1 MQLEKSPLNGSPQ
14 NGCKSESNFEFMIC
28 LFMCFTQDV
37 LIVNMN
43 ICQLGQRFGIFAR
56 SFDIYPI
63 IITQA
68 QESS

>member
-14 NGCKSESNFEFMIC
+14 NGCKNDSNFQFMIC
-28 LFMCFTQDV
+28 LFMCLTQYV
-37 LIVNMN
+37 FLVNMN
-43 ICQLGQRFGIFAR
+43 ICQLGQRFGILAK

-68 QESS
+68 